1 MLAKRIITAVIGIP
15 LLILIVFEGKLIF
28 LSGMVFFTLAGIYEL
43 RKLLLRMNLRVPAL
57 IMYGNGIA
65 FPVMIY
71 FTPGLNQVFM
81 LYTVIT
87 LFLMLHLIAAISG
100 FPKHSAAETA
110 ASYLGSSYIGI
121 LSSYLILIRQL
132 GQNGFDLLVY
142 VLILTWAYDTGAY
155 FTGILWGRRLLCPAL
170 SPRKTV
176 EGVMGGLLTTLGAAL
191 IFQWLHPLFT
201 YWDTV
206 ALGLLIGIFVQVG
219 DLVESAFKRI
229 AGAKDSGAAIPGHG
243 GVLDRFDGLLFSAP
257 VAYFYLKLV
266 LFS

>member
-1 MLAKRIITAVIGIP
+1 MLLKRIVTAVIGIP
-15 LLILIVFEGKLIF
+15 LLILIAFEGKLIF
-28 LSGMVFFTLAGIYEL
+28 LLGIAIFTLAGIYEL
-43 RKLLLRMNLRVPAL
+43 RSLFLRMNLRLPAL

-71 FTPGLNQVFM
+71 FTPGLNQAFM
-81 LYTVIT
+81 FYVVIT
-87 LFLMLHLIAAISG
+87 LFLMLHLITAICSY
-100 FPKHSAAETA
+100 PRISAAEIA

-121 LSSYLILIRQL
+121 LSSYLILVRQI
-132 GQNGFDLLVY
+132 GQNGFDFLLY

-155 FTGILWGRRLLCPAL
+155 FAGVLWGRHLLCPAL

-176 EGVMGGLLTTLGAAL
+176 EGVAGGLLTTIGAAL
-191 IFQWLHPLFT
+191 IFQGIHPLFT
-201 YWDTV
+201 YGDTV

-219 DLVESAFKRI
+219 DLVESAFKRM
-229 AGAKDSGAAIPGHG
+229 AGAKESGASIPGHG

-266 LFS
+266 LFN